1 MNDLVIAAYVAV
13 GILLPWILCRIFA
26 KPIRLIL
33 KLLLNSVL
41 GLISLFIFNYLGSF
55 IGVELNVGWI
65 SALVCGTLGIPG
77 MILLILIENLF
88 L

>member
-13 GILLPWILCRIFA
+13 GILLLWILCRIFS

-33 KLLLNSVL
+33 KLLFNSVL

-65 SALVCGTLGIPG
+65 SALVCGLLGLPG
-77 MILLILIENLF
+77 LVLLLLIENLF